1 VDIDKYKTDLHQA
14 MQWAHWIDLELAHTG
29 RVLATC
35 GVLLR
40 PFFLMTTTKSG
51 FTDAQTQD
59 ANNSLIADLHSL
71 NLRACPLRGRYLPQ
85 GLPLHPPTVEFIY
98 FVTCNSEQASVARTW
113 AMDLCSIYHQ
123 PCAAFSDGDQFGM
136 LYPNGTFAK
145 QFKTTE
151 LDPQGVLQA
160 WSLIRGQQFF
170 SAECAYFPGN
180 TFARYIVSRLGL
192 VSGIN
197 DSSTGLRKLWE
208 IEKRFDEV
216 MASNPHMPQLW
227 NEWKHL
233 PQADRLLRLQAV
245 PERKDNPGRTFRWL
259 QQRVRQIKQD

>member
-1 VDIDKYKTDLHQA
+1 MDVDKYKVELRQA
-14 MQWAHWIDLELAHTG
+14 LQWAHWVDIEIAHTG
-29 RVLATC
+29 LILATC
-35 GVLLR
+35 GVLLK
-40 PFFLMTTTKSG
+40 PFFLITATKNG
-51 FTDAQTQD
+51 FTDDRNQN
-59 ANNSLIADLHSL
+59 ANDSLLADLQSL
-71 NLRACPLRGRYLPQ
+71 KLCVCPMRGHCLSQ
-85 GLPLHPPTVEFIY
+85 GEPLHPPAVEFIH
-98 FVTCNSEQASVARTW
+98 FVTCANEQASVARAW
-113 AMDLCSIYHQ
+113 AMDLCSIYRQ
-123 PCAAFSDGDQFGM
+123 TCAAFSDGDNFGM

-170 SAECAYFPGN
+170 SAQCAYFPGN

-192 VSGIN
+192 ISGIN
-197 DSSTGLRKLWE
+197 DSSAGLRKLWE

-233 PQADRLLRLQAV
+233 PQAERLLLLQAV
-245 PERKDNPGRTFRWL
+245 PVRKGNPGHTFRCLKHRAW
-259 QQRVRQIKQD
+259 QIKQD